1 MDGGDEGE
9 GAAASA
15 AKGEDEGVDADAV
28 VGGSTGLWLD
38 RVDDEEDDDE
48 LGFGKV

>member
-9 GAAASA
+9 EGAAVA
-15 AKGEDEGVDADAV
+15 AEGEDEGVDADAV
-28 VGGSTGLWLD
+28 VGGSAALWSECA
-38 RVDDEEDDDE
+38 DDEDDDE